1 MSHAAAGHT
10 DEHSH
15 PTWQLYVGIA
25 IILFAL
31 TALEVGAYEVAERG
45 IMGGFGVFVKEMVV
59 EILLVLSAAKFAL
72 VAMFYMHLKQDSK
85 IFSGLFVFPLIL
97 AALVI
102 LALLGLFVYNRGE
115 NAIWN
120 MPPWS

>member
-1 MSHAAAGHT
+1 MSHSADAHT
-10 DEHSH
+10 ETHSH

-25 IILFAL
+25 VILFVL

-45 IMGGFGVFVKEMVV
+45 VMGGFGVFVKEMVV

-85 IFSGLFVFPLIL
+85 IFSGLFVFPIIL

-102 LALLGLFVYNRGE
+102 LALLGLFVYNRGQ